1 MGQIKKN
8 IAVNWNKSEDEYSLM
23 FWKQN
28 ISQFWTEEEIAISS
42 DKNTWFDLSSAEK
55 ETYKKVL
62 GGLTMLDT
70 KQGGEGMPLI
80 LLHTK
85 NLQAKAVL
93 AFMGAMEEIHAK
105 SYSSIFTTLVS
116 EKQIEEIF
124 EWVETNEKL
133 NKKSELISKY
143 YLQLLKPNVTNKELY
158 MAMVASVYLE
168 SFLFYS
174 GFYYP
179 LYLAGQG
186 KLTASGEIINLI
198 IRDESIHG
206 VFVGMLAQELFEKFT
221 VEEKEEIEKEM
232 TELLTILY
240 ENEAQYTDEIYTAIG
255 LQEDVKTFIRYNANK
270 ALMNLGFDP
279 YFEEEEINPIVLN
292 GLKTDTKN
300 HDFFS
305 VKGNGY
311 VKALNV
317 EQLTDDDFVFNIE
330 V

>member
-1 MGQIKKN
+1 MNNNNKLNK
-8 IAVNWNKSEDEYSLM
+8 AVNWNKPEDEYSLM

-28 ISQFWTEEEIAISS
+28 ISQFWTEEEIAISA
-42 DKNTWFDLSSAEK
+42 DKNAWFDLSGKEK
-55 ETYKKVL
+55 ETYKRVL

-85 NLQAKAVL
+85 NLQAKSVL

-105 SYSSIFTTLVS
+105 SYSSIFTTLIS
-116 EKQIEEIF
+116 EKQIDELF
-124 EWVETNEKL
+124 EWVQQEQHL
-133 NKKSELISKY
+133 NKKSNLISKY
-143 YLQLLKPNVTNKELY
+143 YLKLFNINASNKDLY

-186 KLTASGEIINLI
+186 KMTASGEIINLI

-206 VFVGMLAQELFEKFT
+206 VFVGMLAQELFEQLT
-221 VEEKEEIEKEM
+221 NEEKEEVQVEM
-232 TELLTILY
+232 YELLNELY
-240 ENEAQYTDEIYTAIG
+240 ENEASYTDYIYTSIG

-279 YFEEEEINPIVLN
+279 YYPEEEINPIVLN

-311 VKALNV
+311 IKTLNI
-317 EQLTDDDFVFNIE
+317 EQLSDDDFVFKF
-330 V
+330 

>member
-1 MGQIKKN
+1 MARG
-8 IAVNWNKSEDEYSLM
+8 VNWNRSEDDYSLM

-42 DKNTWFDLSSAEK
+42 DKNAWFDLSRKEK
-55 ETYKKVL
+55 TAFKNVL

-85 NLQAKAVL
+85 NLQAKSVL

-105 SYSSIFTTLVS
+105 SYSSIFTTLAT
-116 EKQIEEIF
+116 EDEIDKIF
-124 EWVETNEKL
+124 EWVEENPLLTR
-133 NKKSELISKY
+133 KSDLISEKY
-143 YLQLLKPNVTNKELY
+143 DKLFKRKVSNKELY
-158 MAMVASVYLE
+158 MAMVASVFLE
-168 SFLFYS
+168 SYLFYS
-174 GFYYP
+174 GFFYP

-186 KLTASGEIINLI
+186 KMTASGEIINLI

-206 VFVGMLAQELFEKFT
+206 VFVGMLAQELYAKLSLKDKEEVNKETHELLMNLQENEEKYT
-221 VEEKEEIEKEM
+221 VELY
-232 TELLTILY
+232 TE
-240 ENEAQYTDEIYTAIG
+240 IG
-255 LQEDVKTFIRYNANK
+255 LVDEVQKFIRYNANK
-270 ALMNLGFDP
+270 ALMNLGLDS
-279 YFEEEEINPIVLN
+279 YFEDEDINPIVLN

-311 VKALNV
+311 IKTLNI
-317 EQLTDDDFVFNIE
+317 EQLSDDDFTFDF
-330 V
+330 